1 MEDFWGVAKVRI
13 FDQLSVR
20 LMLCLTLII
29 AGVSVLS
36 FIWTIERLKYRAEG
50 ELRDKARVAATQF
63 LAIRSFIA
71 ESYSFGC
78 PSAGDDSDGSANQ
91 FQHLDPA
98 AAEKG
103 VRDLFGGDERW
114 SFKEIWFPGDS
125 PENIPD
131 AFEIKLID
139 EMSLHPEIEEAWGV
153 DMVEGQKVF
162 RYLLPIWVEEPCLSC
177 HDEAG
182 SLQFQKEIPQYEI
195 GDLAGAVSLSIPMTI
210 FQDYMQLETRAQ
222 MAATVALILLAV
234 ATVFLVIRS
243 LVDRPLTSLAEAAEE
258 IGKGKLDHPL
268 PRISVPVEIGALAQQ
283 LHSMAL
289 RLKDSYSDLEYQ
301 VAMRTREL
309 ITANETLKKQQ
320 EELQEAN
327 RQLARANRLKSEFL
341 ASVSH
346 ELRTPLTS
354 IIAFVELLLEGTA
367 GELTGQQKEYLED
380 VLRGSQRLMTSINA
394 ILDMA
399 KIEARKMTLKNSSF
413 SLAELI
419 REIEHRMDPVA
430 LKKNLELEVDLE
442 GELVVYADKQKI
454 EQVIVNLVGNAI
466 KFTPAGGKVTIT
478 ARQKEKEILVW
489 VADTGIGIKEEDQEY
504 IFEAFRQVD
513 GSSTRSHQG
522 TGLGLALAKNL
533 VEMHG
538 GTIWVES
545 RPGLGSTFYFTIPLA
560 QKETEVTDCGR

>member
-1 MEDFWGVAKVRI
+1 MGKVRI
-13 FDQLSVR
+13 IDKLSVR
-20 LMLCLTLII
+20 LMLCLTIII

-36 FIWTIERLKYRAEG
+36 FAWTIDRLKYRAEE
-50 ELRDKARVAATQF
+50 ELREKARVAATQF
-63 LAIRSFIA
+63 LAIRSFVA

-78 PSAGDDSDGSANQ
+78 PSASDGSIGQ

-103 VRDLFGGDERW
+103 VRDLFGGDEHW

-131 AFEIKLID
+131 AFEARLID
-139 EMSLHPEIEEAWGV
+139 DMNLYPEIKETWGV
-153 DMVEGQKVF
+153 DAVEGQKVF

-182 SLQFQKEIPQYEI
+182 SLQFQKKIPRYDI

-210 FQDYMQLETRAQ
+210 FQDYMQVENRAQ
-222 MAATVALILLAV
+222 MAVTGALILLAMG
-234 ATVFLVIRS
+234 TIFLVIRR
-243 LVDRPLTSLAEAAEE
+243 LVDQPLTSLAEAAVE

-268 PRISVPVEIGALAQQ
+268 PRILVPVEIGGLAQQ

-289 RLKDSYSDLEYQ
+289 RLQDYYSDLEYQ
-301 VAMRTREL
+301 VAMRTKEL
-309 ITANETLKKQQ
+309 SSANETLKKQQ

-327 RQLARANRLKSEFL
+327 FQLARANRLKSEFL

-354 IIAFVELLLEGTA
+354 ITAFVELLLDETA
-367 GELTGQQKEYLED
+367 GELTSQQKEYLED

-394 ILDMA
+394 ILEMA
-399 KIEARKMTLKNSSF
+399 KIEARKMGLKNFSF
-413 SLAELI
+413 SIEELI
-419 REIEHRMDPVA
+419 REIEHRMIPVA

-442 GELVVYADKQKI
+442 GKLAVYADRQKI

-466 KFTPAGGKVTIT
+466 KFTPAGGRVTIT

-489 VADTGIGIKEEDQEY
+489 VADTGIGIEEADQEY

-545 RPGLGSTFYFTIPLA
+545 HPGVGSSFYFTIPLA
-560 QKETEVTDCGR
+560 LKETEVADYGQ